1 MKKLLVL
8 ATAGAFGLLA
18 LAGCGKTASPARHHH
33 HANPV
38 LIVGILAK
46 DSGKTTAE
54 VRALKTKGVKWTQV
68 ATNLGL
74 SWSNVKGQLKA
85 ARAK

>member
-8 ATAGAFGLLA
+8 ATVAAFGLLA
-18 LAGCGKTASPARHHH
+18 LAGCGKTASPARRSHS
-33 HANPV
+33 NRG

-74 SWSNVKGQLKA
+74 SWSTVQGQLKA
-85 ARAK
+85 ARTK